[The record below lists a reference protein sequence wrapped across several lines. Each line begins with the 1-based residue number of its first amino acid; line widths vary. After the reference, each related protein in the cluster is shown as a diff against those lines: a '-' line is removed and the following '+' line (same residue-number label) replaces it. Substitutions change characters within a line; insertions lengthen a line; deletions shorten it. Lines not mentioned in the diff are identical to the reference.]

1 MSEMTARRP
10 QQLRSGDPM
19 MTRKGCEYF
28 PKTPGRG
35 SRTLRMTRQQT
46 LGTSAQT
53 FSTGKGPHIVRAEV
67 RSTVLCA
74 YALGAR
80 DG

>member
-35 SRTLRMTRQQT
+35 SRTFRMTRQQT
-46 LGTSAQT
+46 LGLQPKLSRPE
-53 FSTGKGPHIVRAEV
+53 KDP

>member
-35 SRTLRMTRQQT
+35 SRTFRMTRQHT
-46 LGTSAQT
+46 LGLQPKLSRPE
-53 FSTGKGPHIVRAEV
+53 KDPIVRAEV